1 MQRTPHYRTTRSAI
15 LPPQEPSNTRVWS
28 LLILLYAL
36 YLFFTEFILQV
47 EDSYDN
53 IVSYRPLGASYQG
66 PIDYI
71 EPRSISSTAM
81 DTPSDRPSM
90 ITPQPKPQSP
100 HIIPSYEDSTSFQ
113 ASLPPSI
120 DIEFLPQPLNK
131 VLPTEPSN
139 VTLHK
144 NSIEPLSISTLNLVH
159 RDDTNLTP
167 IPPSSIPSPCDN
179 QTQSEYLNIHHI
191 LGCRQFR
198 NKKHLAA
205 ATNASLVKSGN
216 LPSTIGYFATIANPP
231 KGNPI
236 KKRHMYLDK
245 VHMDVVFGDCVAS

>member
-1 MQRTPHYRTTRSAI
+1 MP
-15 LPPQEPSNTRVWS
+15 NTRVWS
-28 LLILLYAL
+28 LLLLLYGL
-36 YLFFTEFILQV
+36 HLFFTEFILQV

-66 PIDYI
+66 PIGYI

-81 DTPSDRPSM
+81 ATPSGRPSM

-120 DIEFLPQPLNK
+120 DIDCLPQPLNK
-131 VLPTEPSN
+131 VPPTETSN

-167 IPPSSIPSPCDN
+167 IPPSSTLAPCEN
-179 QTQSEYLNIHHI
+179 QTQFEYLNIHCI
-191 LGCRQFR
+191 LSCRQFR
-198 NKKHLAA
+198 TKNK
-205 ATNASLVKSGN
+205 SPQQPMQVW
-216 LPSTIGYFATIANPP
+216 
-231 KGNPI
+231 
-236 KKRHMYLDK
+236 
-245 VHMDVVFGDCVAS
+245 